1 MKGDKAGKKTGGYL
15 LLEIL
20 ICMLLFSVVVFVISV
35 FLKKNCNDR
44 KEKVKNSEIGRKYPL
59 SYR

>member
-35 FLKKNCNDR
+35 FLKR
-44 KEKVKNSEIGRKYPL
+44 TVKVKNSEIGRKYPL

>member
-35 FLKKNCNDR
+35 F
-44 KEKVKNSEIGRKYPL
+44 
-59 SYR
+59 